1 VRTTKGIAELRA
13 RGMPLGL
20 MPRMTYDE
28 QSFEFQPGDCALLHS
43 DGLAEAHG
51 PDREMFGF
59 PRVSALVA
67 KGAAGSE
74 LIDLCLTELREF
86 TGPDYEQEDDITL
99 VTLERSPAA
108 WPAGPA
114 GSAAHPAQTTT
125 MAQAVTTAGPESE
138 EVAR

>member
-1 VRTTKGIAELRA
+1 
-13 RGMPLGL
+13 
-20 MPRMTYDE
+20 
-28 QSFEFQPGDCALLHS
+28 
-43 DGLAEAHG
+43 
-51 PDREMFGF
+51 
-59 PRVSALVA
+59 VSALVA

-108 WPAGPA
+108 WPAG
-114 GSAAHPAQTTT
+114 SAAHPAQTTT
-125 MAQAVTTAGPESE
+125 MAQAVTTAGAESE

>member
-1 VRTTKGIAELRA
+1 
-13 RGMPLGL
+13 
-20 MPRMTYDE
+20 MTYDE

-59 PRVSALVA
+59 PRVSSLVA
-67 KGAAGSE
+67 KGAAGTE

-108 WPAGPA
+108 WPAAPTPQA
-114 GSAAHPAQTTT
+114 TSTAH
-125 MAQAVTTAGPESE
+125 AVTAADPASE
-138 EVAR
+138 GGAR